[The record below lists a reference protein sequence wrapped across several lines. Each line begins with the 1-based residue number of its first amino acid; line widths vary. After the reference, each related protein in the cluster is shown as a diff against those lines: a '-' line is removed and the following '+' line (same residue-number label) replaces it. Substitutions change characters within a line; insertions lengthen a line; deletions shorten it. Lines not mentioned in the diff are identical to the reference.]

1 MDPSTEALSLKEFPL
16 PEEVEVSPTNI
27 AILGN
32 SIENLE
38 KEIADLNIRLND
50 LYSDHARLLDR
61 AVKNGILE
69 DPQYKIV
76 EVPKYG
82 NRMCDPKKLK
92 ESNPTVWKA
101 YEQAYNEKAKQDADA
116 LLQKAKDGIESKV
129 LLGLADKIFGKKNV
143 DLCSQIPATIAYEVR
158 KK

>member
-1 MDPSTEALSLKEFPL
+1 MDPRTEALSLKEFPL

-61 AVKNGILE
+61 G
-69 DPQYKIV
+69 
-76 EVPKYG
+76 
-82 NRMCDPKKLK
+82 
-92 ESNPTVWKA
+92 
-101 YEQAYNEKAKQDADA
+101 EKWH
-116 LLQKAKDGIESKV
+116 S
-129 LLGLADKIFGKKNV
+129 
-143 DLCSQIPATIAYEVR
+143 
-158 KK
+158 

>member
-1 MDPSTEALSLKEFPL
+1 MLVFW
-16 PEEVEVSPTNI
+16 I
-27 AILGN
+27 
-32 SIENLE
+32 
-38 KEIADLNIRLND
+38 
-50 LYSDHARLLDR
+50 

-143 DLCSQIPATIAYEVR
+143 DLCSQTPATIVYEVR